1 MAHLQ
6 QRNGSTRFQVHS
18 ASSYPHRNYY
28 LPSYPAPAYPT
39 PPHPPSEPCYP
50 ISIPSPPLQFSSRP
64 YKNDLPRSPSLTPD
78 FAPNDI
84 TDDLCA
90 LTDQSDSPRTT
101 SSPPCSVK
109 VEPEEPDGCFI
120 MEHPSFGGAFVM
132 HKCAPPTEVPL
143 RATHASSAMF
153 KMMSVFRLNPFAM
166 HSGKGRGVVSPTWH
180 GGEARPLDEEPI
192 EFVFQVDLEDLDGI
206 TSPLPNIKEKVRFF
220 SPEFQLHRDELKN
233 QDRTDWT
240 EYPSED
246 ISATSVDWEELEC
259 PAEDHLQPA
268 NLTGSYLRHHT
279 RLHNSVSHPY
289 LRKSQHHDQNQ
300 TSHTQYTNFPV
311 SASNACLDLHRMPPS
326 IIDGRTRSGLWGG
339 CFGGA
344 ERAGYAPRRNNFADP
359 SSSDSPVAEAVD
371 LPSVL
376 AQDHI
381 HPSAISM
388 NVSRRWSLPENRAPP
403 NGPFLM

>member
-120 MEHPSFGGAFVM
+120 MERPSFFVM

-206 TSPLPNIKEKVRFF
+206 TSPLPNIKEQVRFF

-279 RLHNSVSHPY
+279 RLHNS
-289 LRKSQHHDQNQ
+289 KS
-300 TSHTQYTNFPV
+300 
-311 SASNACLDLHRMPPS
+311 S
-326 IIDGRTRSGLWGG
+326 I
-339 CFGGA
+339 FK
-344 ERAGYAPRRNNFADP
+344 N
-359 SSSDSPVAEAVD
+359 
-371 LPSVL
+371 
-376 AQDHI
+376 
-381 HPSAISM
+381 
-388 NVSRRWSLPENRAPP
+388 
-403 NGPFLM
+403 PFFW

>member
-6 QRNGSTRFQVHS
+6 RRNGSTTHS
-18 ASSYPHRNYY
+18 ASSYPHRNYH
-28 LPSYPAPAYPT
+28 LPSYPTPAYPT

-120 MEHPSFGGAFVM
+120 MERPSFGGPFVT

-143 RATHASSAMF
+143 RATHASSAMY

-166 HSGKGRGVVSPTWH
+166 HSGKGRSVVSPTWH

-192 EFVFQVDLEDLDGI
+192 EFVFQVDLEDLDAI
-206 TSPLPNIKEKVRFF
+206 TSSPLSGTNKQVRFF

-240 EYPSED
+240 KYPSED
-246 ISATSVDWEELEC
+246 TSAPSADREELEC
-259 PAEDHLQPA
+259 PAEDHSPSA
-268 NLTGSYLRHHT
+268 NITGGYLRYHT
-279 RLHNSVSHPY
+279 RLHNS
-289 LRKSQHHDQNQ
+289 KS
-300 TSHTQYTNFPV
+300 
-311 SASNACLDLHRMPPS
+311 S
-326 IIDGRTRSGLWGG
+326 I
-339 CFGGA
+339 F
-344 ERAGYAPRRNNFADP
+344 
-359 SSSDSPVAEAVD
+359 
-371 LPSVL
+371 
-376 AQDHI
+376 
-381 HPSAISM
+381 
-388 NVSRRWSLPENRAPP
+388 
-403 NGPFLM
+403 